1 MGRRSAATLFSPL
14 LFQMLTFIM
23 LARLCALCPSA
34 VLQRLERLVEP
45 LRATCSTKV
54 RLGRGGEGL
63 WGFCPRAARSP
74 CSSRENHLP
83 VSVPAGTPAPCPR
96 CLF

>member
-63 WGFCPRAARSP
+63 WGVLPQSSP
-74 CSSRENHLP
+74 LPTLLQRENHLP
-83 VSVPAGTPAPCPR
+83 VSVPAGTPAPC
-96 CLF
+96 LF